1 LFSRRKVLA
10 ASAAVPFLIDPTKAS
25 AEDTLAACR
34 ASLARLF
41 PNSLDQA
48 RALGRICG
56 AGGQDAEA
64 LLDQICDETLDRR
77 RLAGAR
83 PEALRAAISERIRA
97 DYAHGRTHRID
108 GWVLSRTETRIF
120 AILAS

>member
-1 LFSRRKVLA
+1 MLA
-10 ASAAVPFLIDPTKAS
+10 ASAAAPFLAHPTRAP
-25 AEDTLAACR
+25 ADDTLAACR

-56 AGGQDAEA
+56 AGVQDAEA
-64 LLDQICDETLDRR
+64 LLDQICDEALDRR
-77 RLAGAR
+77 RLAGAPR
-83 PEALRAAISERIRA
+83 EALRAAIGERIRA

-108 GWVLSRTETRIF
+108 GWVLSRTEARIF
-120 AILAS
+120 AILAG